1 MRIEMVIPTLEIGGM
16 ERMVVS
22 LATGLAERH
31 HEVGV
36 TCLNASGVLAEE
48 LGRHGIRVSVVHAP
62 TVLSNFRAPA
72 LTRHFRALAP
82 DVVHTHSGA
91 WGRAVRAAKSAGV
104 MRTIHTIHGRLDRDP
119 WYDIALKRW
128 EIRHTDHVVTV
139 SSELSDDLRHRIG
152 APEAKVSVLINGI
165 DTTVF
170 APNAAARAAKRATLG
185 FGDAIVFGTVARLAP
200 VKNQSTLIDAFAA
213 LHSTLPGAMLVF
225 IGDGP
230 LEHELRLRAAHSTA
244 AARIQFLGVHSD
256 TESMYRALDFFV
268 LPSLAEGTSMSLLE
282 AMASQVPAI
291 ASPVGGNPR
300 LLDNGGCG
308 TLTTGCDV
316 ASLLESLQQAASNMP
331 HAEEMARRARHRV
344 VQQFSRD
351 SMLDGYER
359 LYRRQAGGT

>member
-1 MRIEMVIPTLEIGGM
+1 MRIEMVVPTLEIGGM

-22 LATGLAERH
+22 LATGLAERRH
-31 HEVGV
+31 QVGV

-48 LGRHGIRVSVVHAP
+48 LERHSIRVSVVHAP

-72 LTRHFRALAP
+72 LARHFRSLAP

-91 WGRAVRAAKSAGV
+91 WGRAVRAASSAGV
-104 MRTIHTIHGRLDRDP
+104 ARTIHTIHGRLDRDP

-128 EIRHTDHVVTV
+128 EMWHTDHVVTV
-139 SSELSDDLRHRIG
+139 SSELSDDLRQRIG
-152 APEAKVSVLINGI
+152 APETKLSVLINGV

-170 APNAAARAAKRATLG
+170 APNAAARAAKRAALG
-185 FGDAIVFGTVARLAP
+185 FGDALVFGTVARMAP
-200 VKNQSTLIDAFAA
+200 VKNQATLIDAFAE
-213 LHSTLPGAMLVF
+213 LHFTVPNATLVF

-230 LEHELRLRAAHSTA
+230 LEHELRARAAQSAA

-300 LLDNGGCG
+300 LLDNGECG
-308 TLTTGCDV
+308 TLTTGCDI
-316 ASLLESLQQAASNMP
+316 ASLLESLQRAVSNMA
-331 HAEEMARRARHRV
+331 HTDEMARRARDRV
-344 VQQFSRD
+344 VQEFSRAA
-351 SMLDGYER
+351 MLDGYER
-359 LYRRQAGGT
+359 LYRREAGCT